1 MKNAPSKISFLT
13 IPLIILVLLGGIYF
27 ARRSGT
33 NPNAYSN
40 DFNVYYFAAREI
52 VEGRTP
58 YDNSLGTWTPYLYPP
73 LLAELFVLVAG
84 LPLSLA
90 AYLWFLISAFS
101 IFIAARMSASLIN
114 HLDNPSKRYF
124 IIIVSLLGLA
134 RFILDNFDYGQVN
147 TVVAALVVAHFYF
160 YLNNK
165 KLISIGALVLAAS
178 IKLTPLI
185 FIGYHLAKRRFKFA
199 AACAVLFVAINA
211 LSFVPF
217 TSRADDAFT
226 TFFNRT
232 VKNEQGFNFA
242 YDGNQSLRA
251 SLERFK
257 GRVEATAPSSLSTI
271 IAGIVLLALAGIVA
285 TRVQNEIA
293 AGAPFFCLAVLLSPL
308 AWKQHFVMLILPLA
322 FLIGETLNEK
332 DKRTKY
338 LLVSLLGV
346 VFAFFNLTSPK
357 IIGLAGAE
365 WSDAHSLIFAGGML
379 LYIGSMIR
387 ALQTSPVINRS

>member
-13 IPLIILVLLGGIYF
+13 IPLIIIVLLGGVYF

-40 DFNVYYFAAREI
+40 DFNVYYFAAAEI

-58 YDNSLGTWTPYLYPP
+58 YDNSLGTWTPYIYPP
-73 LLAELFVLVAG
+73 LLAELFVLLAG

-101 IFIAARMSASLIN
+101 IFMAARMSASLID
-114 HLDNPSKRYF
+114 HSDNPSKRYF

-147 TVVAALVVAHFYF
+147 TVVAALVAALFYF

-165 KLISIGALVLAAS
+165 KFISIGALVLAAS

-211 LSFVPF
+211 LSFIPF
-217 TSRADDAFT
+217 TSRADDALT
-226 TFFNRT
+226 TFFKRT
-232 VKNEQGFNFA
+232 VKNEQGFK
-242 YDGNQSLRA
+242 
-251 SLERFK
+251 FK
-257 GRVEATAPSSLSTI
+257 FI
-271 IAGIVLLALAGIVA
+271 I
-285 TRVQNEIA
+285 
-293 AGAPFFCLAVLLSPL
+293 
-308 AWKQHFVMLILPLA
+308 
-322 FLIGETLNEK
+322 K
-332 DKRTKY
+332 D
-338 LLVSLLGV
+338 
-346 VFAFFNLTSPK
+346 
-357 IIGLAGAE
+357 I
-365 WSDAHSLIFAGGML
+365 
-379 LYIGSMIR
+379 
-387 ALQTSPVINRS
+387 